1 MFIWQQPLTIAKTL
15 GTIPVRPNSK
25 YIPTGS
31 SGTGNISVST
41 DANDMITAYRTPGSG
56 GSITANHDF
65 NKGPIIAFTGTWR
78 WAGARQE
85 LRITVG
91 SKTTT
96 LVRTGNSVVT
106 LDGNAT
112 TLVGNTSADMTIK
125 FVVDMNAY
133 TSSVYQ
139 LNGSTWTLNKTVDY
153 TPDITS
159 QMRGSVYVA
168 GRDDPGQQ
176 NSSWFYNAGLYNNI
190 NLLAS

>member
-1 MFIWQQPLTIAKTL
+1 MFIWQQPLTIAKVL
-15 GTIPVRPNSK
+15 GNIAIRPNSK

-31 SGTGNISVST
+31 SGTGTASVSV
-41 DANDMITAYRTPGSG
+41 DADQMFTAYRTPGTG
-56 GSITANHDF
+56 GSIAASHDF
-65 NKGPIIAFTGTWR
+65 NKGPIIAFSGTWR
-78 WAGARQE
+78 WAGAPQE

-91 SKTTT
+91 DKTTI
-96 LVRTGNSVVT
+96 LMRTGNSIVT
-106 LDGNAT
+106 LDGAAT
-112 TLVGNTSADMTIK
+112 TLTGNTSADMTIK

-153 TPDITS
+153 TPGITS
-159 QMRGSVYVA
+159 LMRGSVRMT

-176 NSSWFYNAGLYNNI
+176 NNCMFYNAGLYNNI